1 MNKYNYCN
9 KELNKKKISK
19 KAKENIVKI
28 KDDVIRNNI
37 IK

>member
-9 KELNKKKISK
+9 KESNNKEISK
-19 KAKENIVKI
+19 KAKENISKI
-28 KDDVIRNNI
+28 KDDVIKNNI